1 MKRAVKLDELWER
14 AEHQE
19 KEQRKASK
27 PAKATA
33 ETKRLHVERQVP
45 FTIEALTKKS
55 RGTRDWWSIIIDM
68 PDNFFKA
75 QGQELPAQRLEL
87 LLLDT
92 KKRSLVC
99 EELAKSLPYGPAVLI
114 QEGANRSDSGHRIID
129 APPRPRLEGN
139 LALKTKEG

>member
-33 ETKRLHVERQVP
+33 ETKRLLVERQVP

-55 RGTRDWWSIIIDM
+55 RGTETGGASLSTFQITFSKHGGRSYLPSAWNCCYLTRKSAHWCARNWRNLCHMVRQCSY
-68 PDNFFKA
+68 KK
-75 QGQELPAQRLEL
+75 GQTDL
-87 LLLDT
+87 T
-92 KKRSLVC
+92 VGIVSLMHH
-99 EELAKSLPYGPAVLI
+99 PG
-114 QEGANRSDSGHRIID
+114 R
-129 APPRPRLEGN
+129 
-139 LALKTKEG
+139 ALRGTWR